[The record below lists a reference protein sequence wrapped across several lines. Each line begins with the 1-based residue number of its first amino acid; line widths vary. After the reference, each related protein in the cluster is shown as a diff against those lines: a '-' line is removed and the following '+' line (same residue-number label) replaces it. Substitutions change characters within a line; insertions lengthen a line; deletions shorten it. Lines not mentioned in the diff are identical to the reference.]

1 MKALTAEGTGAHRY
15 FLLRSI
21 LEMRTAD
28 GKQELNFAGVLLRV
42 EARRSLA
49 ALGGL
54 AGEW

>member
-1 MKALTAEGTGAHRY
+1 MRALTAEGTGAHRY

-21 LEMRTAD
+21 LEMRAAD
-28 GKQELNFAGVLLRV
+28 GQQELNFAGVLLRV

>member
-21 LEMRTAD
+21 LEMRAVD
-28 GKQELNFAGVLLRV
+28 EKEELNFAGILLRV

-49 ALGGL
+49 ALGGM

>member
-1 MKALTAEGTGAHRY
+1 MKALTVEGIGTHRY

-21 LEMRTAD
+21 REMRTAE
-28 GKQELNFAGVLLRV
+28 GNQELNFAGVLLRV

>member
-21 LEMRTAD
+21 LEIRTAN
-28 GKQELNFAGVLLRV
+28 GNQELNFAAALLRV

-49 ALGGL
+49 ALGGM